1 MMYLTITIAIHIHSL
16 VIQSCLCDEP
26 RDSLPKGYDQSPSLT
41 GWTQEFDYY
50 SVAYELNVQDI
61 VDILHVS
68 LIQIS
73 WIYPL
78 QNIIIIFEIQ
88 NLTEGQTMNIS
99 DILC

>member
-1 MMYLTITIAIHIHSL
+1 MCQAPFGCRTLTITISIHIHSL
-16 VIQSCLCDEP
+16 ARNSCLWFEP
-26 RDSLPKGYDQSPSLT
+26 RDTFPTGYDLSPSLT

-73 WIYPL
+73 
-78 QNIIIIFEIQ
+78 
-88 NLTEGQTMNIS
+88 
-99 DILC
+99 